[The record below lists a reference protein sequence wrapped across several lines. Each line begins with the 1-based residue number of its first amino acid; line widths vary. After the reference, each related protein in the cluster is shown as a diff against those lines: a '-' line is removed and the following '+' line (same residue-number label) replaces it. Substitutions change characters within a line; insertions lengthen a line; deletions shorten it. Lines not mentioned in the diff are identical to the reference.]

1 MNLLTPEVILAAA
14 GVAVGIIGI
23 IDARR
28 IRANSDRAFA
38 SILARAHTA
47 IVLAKS
53 VIKDP
58 DVRKALDDA
67 LEGMKADRAEIE
79 HRKR

>member
-1 MNLLTPEVILAAA
+1 MSLITPEVILAAA

-28 IRANSDRAFA
+28 IRRNSDRA
-38 SILARAHTA
+38 IARAHTA
-47 IVLAKS
+47 IVLAKAT
-53 VIKDP
+53 IKDP

-79 HRKR
+79 RPKR